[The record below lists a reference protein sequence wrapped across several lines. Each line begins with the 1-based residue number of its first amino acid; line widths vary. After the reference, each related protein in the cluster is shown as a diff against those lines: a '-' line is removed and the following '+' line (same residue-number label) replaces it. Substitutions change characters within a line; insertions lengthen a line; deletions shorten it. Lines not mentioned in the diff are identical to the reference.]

1 MIESTNTH
9 LCSSCIH
16 REICK
21 LKDTYLKAQK
31 AVNDARFF
39 DVDSSEG
46 VQGVFIS
53 KLSDW
58 LTIPQLGCKHY
69 QEEGTIR

>member
-1 MIESTNTH
+1 MSESTNTH

-21 LKDTYLKAQK
+21 LKDTYLNAQK

-46 VQGVFIS
+46 VREIFVAS
-53 KLSDW
+53 LKDW